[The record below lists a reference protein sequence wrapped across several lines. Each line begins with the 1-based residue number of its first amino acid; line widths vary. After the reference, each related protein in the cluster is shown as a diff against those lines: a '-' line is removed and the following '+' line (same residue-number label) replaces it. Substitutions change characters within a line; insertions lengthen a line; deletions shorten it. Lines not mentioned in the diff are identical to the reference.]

1 MIQLLFFVPYPE
13 MKERLERV
21 LKAHPEAAR
30 LNATIALNTVDQTPE
45 VEAGRYDVVIAR
57 GYTALK
63 IQKIYPTQPFVE
75 LSISGYDIVQALARC
90 TEQYHSKKIA
100 ICGFFSELYEVEE
113 IARLFHV
120 EAKVYQTKSHT
131 DLDASL
137 RSAKDSGCD
146 AVIGGYFVQQAA
158 GALGLHATVIR
169 AGEDN
174 LQRAV
179 NAAISMADSMRAER
193 VRAETYKT
201 IIYASRDGILFV
213 DDQGIVQVRNHV
225 MRDMLGGNVSLLYR
239 PLAEKLPFL
248 RPTYQRVLK
257 TGQAE
262 LNELHKL
269 GGGKLTVACSFSPV
283 IVHQSVTG
291 VVITVSD
298 ITVIQE
304 LEGQIRRKL
313 SSKGLYA
320 KYTFEDILHKSAVME
335 ETICI
340 AKRYA
345 ATSSNII
352 IVGET
357 GTGKELFAQSI
368 HNASPRCRGPF
379 VAVNCA
385 ALPENLLESE
395 LFGYVEGAFTG
406 SGKGGKIG
414 LFEQAHNGTI
424 FLDEIGEI
432 SLSVQTKLLRV
443 LQEHEVRRIGDDK
456 VVSVNVR
463 VITATNKNLR
473 EIVRQGLFRHDLLY
487 RLDVLRVFLPPLR
500 EREEDAALLFK
511 NQLQQLAQENN
522 MPSPQ
527 IEKDALSTLHGYPF
541 EGNVREL
548 CNLAE
553 RVFVR
558 CEDNCVT
565 CSDVRKALHIEDV
578 PFQHVVCD
586 GKAGSSASAA
596 SSDADE
602 EERIHKAL
610 EQSGYNRSRAASL
623 LGCDRT
629 TLWRKMQKYPNLCRK

>member
-1 MIQLLFFVPYPE
+1 MIHLLFFVPYPE
-13 MKERLERV
+13 MKERLKRV

-30 LNATIALNTVDQTPE
+30 MEATIALNTVDQTPE
-45 VEAGRYDVVIAR
+45 VEEGRFDVVVAR

-63 IQKIYPTQPFVE
+63 IQKLYSSLPFVE
-75 LSISGYDIVQALARC
+75 LSISGYDIVQAIARC
-90 TEQYHSKKIA
+90 TEQYHPKKIA

-137 RSAKDSGCD
+137 RSAKDSGCE
-146 AVIGGYFVQQAA
+146 AVIGGYFVKQAA
-158 GALGLHATVIR
+158 EALGLHATVIR

-262 LNELHKL
+262 LNELHRL

-320 KYTFEDILHKSAVME
+320 KHTFEDILHRSAVMD

-345 ATSSNII
+345 ATSSNVI

-432 SLSVQTKLLRV
+432 SLSMQTKLLRV
-443 LQEHEVRRIGDDK
+443 LQEHEIRRIGDDK
-456 VVSVNVR
+456 VVSINVR

-527 IEKDALSTLHGYPF
+527 IEKDALATLHEYPF

-578 PFQHVVCD
+578 PFQPLVSD
-586 GKAGSSASAA
+586 KIPGASTSAA

-602 EERIHKAL
+602 EGRIRRAL
-610 EQSGYNRSRAASL
+610 EQSGYNRSRAAAV

>member
-90 TEQYHSKKIA
+90 TEQYHSKKVA

-179 NAAISMADSMRAER
+179 NAAISLADSMRAER

-201 IIYASRDGILFV
+201 IIYTSRDGILFV

-225 MRDMLGGNVSLLYR
+225 IRDMLGGNISLLYR

-248 RPTYQRVLK
+248 CQTYRRVLK

-368 HNASPRCRGPF
+368 HNASPRRRGPF

-500 EREEDAALLFK
+500 DRGGDAALLFQH
-511 NQLQQLAQENN
+511 QLRQLAQENN
-522 MPSPQ
+522 VPVPK
-527 IEKDALSTLHGYPF
+527 IEAGALTALQGYPF

-558 CEDNCVT
+558 SENGRVT
-565 CSDVRKALHIEDV
+565 CGDVRKALHIEDV
-578 PFQHVVCD
+578 PLRLVSD
-586 GKAGSSASAA
+586 IKADSAVSAA
-596 SSDADE
+596 RPDAGE
-602 EERIHKAL
+602 EEQIRRAL
-610 EQSGYNRSRAASL
+610 EQCGHNRSRTAAL

-629 TLWRKMQKYPNLCRK
+629 TLWRKMQKYPDLCKK

>member
-1 MIQLLFFVPYPE
+1 MIRLLFFAPYPE

-21 LKAHPEAAR
+21 LRAHPEAAR
-30 LNATIALNTVDQTPE
+30 LEATIALNTVDQTPE
-45 VEAGRYDVVIAR
+45 VEEGRFDVVIAR

-63 IQKIYPTQPFVE
+63 IQKLYPAQPFVE
-75 LSISGYDIVQALARC
+75 LSISGYDIVQAIARC
-90 TEQYHSKKIA
+90 TEQYHPKKIA

-120 EAKVYQTKSHT
+120 EAKVYLTKSHT
-131 DLDASL
+131 ELDATL
-137 RSAKDSGCD
+137 RSAKNSGCE
-146 AVIGGYFVQQAA
+146 AVIGGYFIAQAA
-158 GALGLHATVIR
+158 KTLGMHATVIR

-174 LQRAV
+174 LLHAV

-201 IIYASRDGILFV
+201 IIYASRDGVLFV
-213 DDQGIVQVRNHV
+213 DDQGVIQVRNHV
-225 MRDMLGGNVSLLYR
+225 VRDMLGGNVSLLYR
-239 PLAEKLPFL
+239 PLSEKLPFL
-248 RPTYQRVLK
+248 CQTYRRVLK

-262 LNELHKL
+262 QNELHKL
-269 GGGKLTVACSFSPV
+269 GGGRLTVACSFSPV
-283 IVHQSVTG
+283 IVHQSVSG

-320 KYTFEDILHKSAVME
+320 KYTFDDILHKSKVMD
-335 ETICI
+335 ETIRI

-368 HNASPRCRGPF
+368 HNASPRRRGPF

-432 SLSVQTKLLRV
+432 SLSMQIKLLRV
-443 LQEHEVRRIGDDK
+443 LQEHEIRRLGDDK
-456 VVSVNVR
+456 VVSVSVR

-473 EIVRQGLFRHDLLY
+473 EMVRQGLFRHDLLY

-500 EREEDAALLFK
+500 ERAGDAALLFQ
-511 NQLQQLAQENN
+511 NQLRQLAQENN
-522 MPSPQ
+522 MPAPQ
-527 IEKDALSTLHGYPF
+527 IEKGALAALHGYPF

-558 CEDNCVT
+558 CENNCVA
-565 CSDVRKALHIEDV
+565 CGDVQKALHIEDV
-578 PFQHVVCD
+578 PVPRLIPEKKPGPVIS
-586 GKAGSSASAA
+586 AGG
-596 SSDADE
+596 SDAGE
-602 EERIHKAL
+602 EELIRRAL
-610 EQSGYNRSRAASL
+610 EQSGYNRSRAAVL

-629 TLWRKMQKYPNLCRK
+629 TLWRKMQKYPNLCKK